1 MDLFEITRGNT
12 LTIVKSKPFKLERDI
27 QSIVENN
34 LDILFNFQFIRS
46 EFPVKNFRIDTL
58 SFDKSKKSFVIIEY
72 KKGKSYSVIDQ
83 GYSYLSLMLNNKSD
97 FILEYNENSNSNL
110 KRDDVDWSQSK
121 IIFISPNFST
131 YQKESI
137 NFKDLPIELYEIKK
151 YENNCLIINQIKGES
166 SENIST
172 VSKKSG
178 IIKKVSREVKVY
190 SEDDIVLFG
199 DKEIQSLYYTLRS
212 SILDLGDVKV
222 VPLKKYIGFVKE
234 KNICSIFVQK
244 KKIKLWINLKKGDL
258 KDGQNLMRDVS
269 HVGHHGIG
277 DYECHISNEDD
288 IEYIISL
295 IKQSYNKQS

>member
-12 LTIVKSKPFKLERDI
+12 LRTIKSKPFKLERDI

-34 LDILFNFQFIRS
+34 LDTLFELQFIRS
-46 EFPVKNFRIDTL
+46 EFSIKNFRIDTL

-110 KRDDVDWSQSK
+110 KRDDVDWSQSR

-151 YENNCLIINQIKGES
+151 YENNSLIINQIKGDS

-172 VSKKSG
+172 VSTKSSV
-178 IIKKVSREVKVY
+178 IKKVSREVKVY
-190 SEDDIVLFG
+190 SEEDIVLFG

-234 KNICSIFVQK
+234 RNICSIFVQK
-244 KKIKLWINLKKGDL
+244 KKIKLWINMKNGEL
-258 KDGQNLMRDVS
+258 KDGQSLMRDVS

-277 DYECHISNEDD
+277 DYECHISNDD
-288 IEYIISL
+288 NIEYIFSL
-295 IKQSYNKQS
+295 IKQSYNKQI